1 MMLLVIS
8 SLLVKLLS
16 WAAGHGVIKLHMTR
30 KCNYRE
36 NMDSLG
42 KDYNKAIY
50 ASFLIQLILL
60 WGTALL
66 TVIVRS
72 SFYGNFRL
80 LPLDKING
88 AMGTT
93 SLIMASFFFPQRC
106 DLLFS

>member
-1 MMLLVIS
+1 MVLMVIS
-8 SLLVKLLS
+8 SPLIKLLS
-16 WAAGHGVIKLHMTR
+16 WVAGHSVIKLLMTR
-30 KCNYRE
+30 KCNYCE
-36 NMDSLG
+36 NLHSLG

-50 ASFLIQLILL
+50 TSFLIQLILL
-60 WGTALL
+60 WRTALL

-93 SLIMASFFFPQRC
+93 SLIMASFFPREV
-106 DLLFS
+106 